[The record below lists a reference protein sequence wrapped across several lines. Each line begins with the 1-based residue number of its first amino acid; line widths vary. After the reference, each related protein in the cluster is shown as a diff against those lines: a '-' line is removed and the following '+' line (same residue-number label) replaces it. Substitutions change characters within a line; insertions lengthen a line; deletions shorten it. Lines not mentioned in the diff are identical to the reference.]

1 MNTSYGIGAMD
12 DLAASLASLR
22 DDTDVLIALYDH
34 DDRLRYANRAFR
46 AAFALDDHETP
57 LWPDL
62 MRRNHAQGLG
72 TVISVPDFEA
82 WVVSAQSRR
91 GKVKFRAL
99 ETDLVDGRWLW
110 MTETVDRNGWMLC
123 IANDITHLRADERT
137 LRQDRDFA
145 VKASQTDELTGV
157 SNRRYMMSKLDELIR
172 NQPGWDTLSGCV
184 CILDIDFFK
193 GINDR
198 YGHQTGDDI
207 LLDFARRVHPVV
219 RRHDCFGRIGGE
231 EFMLIF
237 PETTLPEGRRI
248 VNRVLEN
255 IRTARPLAAAPQF
268 FYTCSAGIAVLE
280 RGDTA
285 RSLYARADAALY
297 AAKHSGR
304 DRIAVSLR

>member
-1 MNTSYGIGAMD
+1 MD

-46 AAFALDDHETP
+46 SAFALGDHETP

-62 MRRNHAQGLG
+62 MRRNHALGLG

-91 GKVKFRAL
+91 GKVKFRAF

-157 SNRRYMMSKLDELIR
+157 SNRRYMMSKLEEMIR
-172 NQPGWDTLSGCV
+172 NQTALGSLSGCV

-207 LLDFARRVHPVV
+207 LLDFARRVHPLV

-237 PETTLPEGRRI
+237 PETTLPEGRKI
-248 VNRVLEN
+248 VDRVLDN
-255 IRTARPLAAAPQF
+255 IRTARPLAAVPQF

-280 RGDTA
+280 RGDSA
-285 RSLYARADAALY
+285 RTLYSRADAALY
-297 AAKHSGR
+297 EAKHSGR

>member
-1 MNTSYGIGAMD
+1 MD
-12 DLAASLASLR
+12 DIAASLASLT
-22 DDTDVLIALYDH
+22 DDTEVLIALYDH

-46 AAFALDDHETP
+46 STFHLDDGETP

-62 MRRNHAQGLG
+62 MRRNQALGRG

-91 GKVKFRAL
+91 GKVPFRAF
-99 ETDLVDGRWLW
+99 ETDVVGGRWLW

-145 VKASQTDELTGV
+145 LKASQTDELTGI
-157 SNRRYMMSKLDELIR
+157 SNRRYMMSKLEEMVQR
-172 NQPGWDTLSGCV
+172 QAAVGAGRGCI

-193 GINDR
+193 GINDL

-237 PETTLPEGRRI
+237 PETTLPEGRKI
-248 VNRVLEN
+248 VDRVLDKV
-255 IRTARPLAAAPQF
+255 RTARPLPSAPQF

-280 RGDTA
+280 PGDTA
-285 RSLYARADAALY
+285 RSLYSRADAALY
-297 AAKHSGR
+297 EAKHAGR
-304 DRIAVSLR
+304 DRIAASLR

>member
-1 MNTSYGIGAMD
+1 MD
-12 DLAASLASLR
+12 DIAARLAALR
-22 DDTDVLIALYDH
+22 DDTSVLIALYDH

-46 AAFALDDHETP
+46 AAFSLDDSETP

-62 MRRNHAQGLG
+62 MRRNHAAGLG
-72 TVISVPDFEA
+72 TIISVADFDA

-91 GKVKFRAL
+91 GKVPFRAF
-99 ETDLVDGRWLW
+99 ETDLADGRWLW
-110 MTETVDRNGWMLC
+110 MTESVDRSGWMLC

-145 VKASQTDELTGV
+145 LKASQTDELTGI
-157 SNRRYMMSKLDELIR
+157 SNRRYMMTKLEEMIAS
-172 NQPGWDTLSGCV
+172 QPLWGDVSGCV

-207 LLDFARRVHPVV
+207 LLDFARRVHPLV

-237 PETTLPEGRRI
+237 PETTLPVGRQI
-248 VNRVLEN
+248 VDRVLDT
-255 IRTARPLAAAPQF
+255 IRVSRPLQMVPMF
-268 FYTCSAGIAVLE
+268 SYTCSAGIAALE

-285 RSLYARADAALY
+285 RALYSRADAALY
-297 AAKHSGR
+297 EAKHSGR

>member
-1 MNTSYGIGAMD
+1 MD
-12 DLAASLASLR
+12 EIAASLASLG
-22 DDTDVLIALYDH
+22 DETEVLIALYDD

-46 AAFALDDHETP
+46 STFHLDDDETP

-62 MRRNHAQGLG
+62 MRRNHALGRG
-72 TVISVPDFEA
+72 TVISVRDFEA

-91 GKVKFRAL
+91 GKVPFRAF
-99 ETDLVDGRWLW
+99 ETDVVGGRWLW

-123 IANDITHLRADERT
+123 IASDITHLRPDERS

-145 VKASQTDELTGV
+145 LKASQTDELTGV
-157 SNRRYMMSKLDELIR
+157 SNRRYMMSKLEELVG
-172 NQPGWDTLSGCV
+172 NETASGPASGCI

-207 LLDFARRVHPVV
+207 LLDFARRVHPLV

-237 PETTLPEGRRI
+237 PETTLPEGRKI
-248 VNRVLEN
+248 VGRVLDN
-255 IRTARPLAAAPQF
+255 IRTARPLAAVPQF

-285 RSLYARADAALY
+285 RSIYSRADTALY
-297 AAKHSGR
+297 EAKHSGR

>member
-1 MNTSYGIGAMD
+1 MD
-12 DLAASLASLR
+12 DIAASLASLR
-22 DDTDVLIALYDH
+22 DDTEVLIALYDH

-46 AAFALDDHETP
+46 STFHLEDGETP

-62 MRRNHAQGLG
+62 MRRNHALGRG
-72 TVISVPDFEA
+72 TVISVRDFEA

-91 GKVKFRAL
+91 GKVPFRAF
-99 ETDLVDGRWLW
+99 ETDVVGGRWLW

-123 IANDITHLRADERT
+123 IASEITHLRPDERA

-145 VKASQTDELTGV
+145 LKASQTDELTGI
-157 SNRRYMMSKLDELIR
+157 SNRRYMMSKLEELVR
-172 NQPGWDTLSGCV
+172 SEPASGPASGCI

-193 GINDR
+193 SINDR

-207 LLDFARRVHPVV
+207 LLDFARRVHPLV

-237 PETTLPEGRRI
+237 PQTTLPEGRKI
-248 VNRVLEN
+248 VDRVLDN
-255 IRTARPLAAAPQF
+255 IRTARPLAAVPQF

-285 RSLYARADAALY
+285 RSIYSRADAALY
-297 AAKHSGR
+297 EAKNSGR

>member
-1 MNTSYGIGAMD
+1 MD
-12 DLAASLASLR
+12 DIAASLASLR

-46 AAFALDDHETP
+46 STFYIEEDEAP

-62 MRRNHAQGLG
+62 MRRNHALG
-72 TVISVPDFEA
+72 RGTIISVPDFEA

-91 GKVKFRAL
+91 GKVPFRAF
-99 ETDLVDGRWLW
+99 ETDVVDGRWLW

-123 IANDITHLRADERT
+123 VASDITHLRADERA

-145 VKASQTDELTGV
+145 LKASQTDELTGI
-157 SNRRYMMSKLDELIR
+157 SNRRYMMSKLEEMVQSPSADGG
-172 NQPGWDTLSGCV
+172 PVSGCI

-193 GINDR
+193 GINDL
-198 YGHQTGDDI
+198 YGHQTGDEI
-207 LLDFARRVHPVV
+207 LLDFARRVHPIV
-219 RRHDCFGRIGGE
+219 RRRDCFGRIGGE

-237 PETTLPEGRRI
+237 PDTTLPEGRNI
-248 VNRVLEN
+248 VDRVLEKV
-255 IRTARPLAAAPQF
+255 RAARPLASMPQF

-297 AAKHSGR
+297 EAKHSGR